1 MEDTESESETTSMSE
16 TEGELSTIETAR
28 NLVKI
33 ARSCEDPHM
42 SDYLKQV
49 DRNNT
54 FEKVVLDWRCR
65 EAPKLLCITRDA
77 IATCNLKTEET
88 NFQLRD
94 WDGGVLS
101 FWHFWPAID
110 QDGAHKE
117 KIDKTRI
124 ELKEILS
131 RVREML

>member
-1 MEDTESESETTSMSE
+1 M
-16 TEGELSTIETAR
+16 IKN
-28 NLVKI
+28 NL
-33 ARSCEDPHM
+33 R
-42 SDYLKQV
+42 
-49 DRNNT
+49 T
-54 FEKVVLDWRCR
+54 FEPHFWPKIKNNRASAKFLLVLI
-65 EAPKLLCITRDA
+65 KKNGVTRDA
-77 IATCNLKTEET
+77 IATCNLNTEET
-88 NFQLRD
+88 EYQLRD
-94 WDGGVLS
+94 LDGGRLS